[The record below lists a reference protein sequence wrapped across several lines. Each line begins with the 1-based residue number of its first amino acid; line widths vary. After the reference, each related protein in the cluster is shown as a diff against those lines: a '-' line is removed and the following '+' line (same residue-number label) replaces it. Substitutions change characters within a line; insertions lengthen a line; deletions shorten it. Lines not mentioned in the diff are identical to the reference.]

1 MFDVSTSKGRAPNI
15 NTMLQPLLTPV
26 WKWEHI
32 MDFVILFPQTKNHH
46 DLFGLLW
53 IDWRN
58 YHIFLLLSLHITIA
72 TIRLPKWPLLKLYS
86 AESII
91 CQFVGLKWVKPS
103 LGPELVQLTT
113 EKVKLIRERMKI
125 AQNCKKSY
133 EDNHRELEFQKS
145 WSFRRETS
153 YLWRFLRQKALCSL
167 EEKENEPRYI
177 KPFEILKRVG
187 AVAYRIALPLFILNS

>member
-1 MFDVSTSKGRAPNI
+1 MEVGTYYGFR
-15 NTMLQPLLTPV
+15 
-26 WKWEHI
+26 
-32 MDFVILFPQTKNHH
+32 DFVSSNKEPPRFVWVIV
-46 DLFGLLW
+46 
-53 IDWRN
+53 DWLKKLSHFLVIEFAYN
-58 YHIFLLLSLHITIA
+58 NSYHS
-72 TIRLPKWPLLKLYS
+72 
-86 AESII
+86 
-91 CQFVGLKWVKPS
+91 
-103 LGPELVQLTT
+103 TT
-113 EKVKLIRERMKI
+113 EMTPFEVLYRRKYHLPICWFEMGEAKFRPWISTINDWKVKLIRERMKI